1 MFASYHRYAISALLL
16 LTLFMSCVGKRK
28 VEVVNAVDVSTTT
41 SRESITFILGDD
53 ANNNNKYYHEAAEYY
68 RVDNNDRTEYLVSS
82 CRSLT
87 EVTSYLRN
95 NPPSNG
101 QPWGTI
107 NLVTHGNQ
115 WLGLSVRVIPGKY
128 RTSVKSLQAAM
139 DQGVFSPLP
148 DSVID
153 SKSEITVHGCG
164 VGNNKNLINTMGD
177 VFSSKSE
184 KPLVRASLFFENYVS
199 IDDAGYISDT
209 RRYLTAAYF
218 AYYKKGYRPGDIR
231 LSRQLTRRY
240 PDQQI
245 NWRDILNRKE
255 PRWAGDSFHYTFN
268 VPVKWIVLY
277 EDEHSL
283 PDISNDENQQQ
294 WLLKQEE
301 LLSTI
306 ESTEIPF
313 NKFSWKIKTIK
324 YKCEDGTLVPAVRA
338 KGLATI
344 LCVLKPLISDDQN
357 QIANYQP
364 LNPGLYDTAYFYVV
378 HGAVIDLEKSK

>member
-28 VEVVNAVDVSTTT
+28 VEVVNVSDASDLP

-53 ANNNNKYYHEAAEYY
+53 ANSNNKYYHEAAEYY

-87 EVTSYLRN
+87 EISSYLIN

-101 QPWGTI
+101 QPWGMI

-115 WLGLSVRVIPGKY
+115 WLGLSVRVIPGKF
-128 RTSVKSLQAAM
+128 RTSAKSIQAAIN
-139 DQGVFSPLP
+139 QGVFSPLP
-148 DSVID
+148 EAVID

-164 VGNNKNLINTMGD
+164 IGNNKSLINAMGN
-177 VFSSKSE
+177 VFSSKTE
-184 KPLVRASLFFENYVS
+184 KPLVRASLFFENYIS
-199 IDDAGYISDT
+199 TEDADYISDT

-231 LSRQLTRRY
+231 LSRQLTQRY
-240 PDQQI
+240 PDQKI
-245 NWRDILNRKE
+245 NWRDILTRKE

-277 EDEHSL
+277 ENEYSI
-283 PDISNDENQQQ
+283 PDISNNENQQQ
-294 WLLKQEE
+294 WLLEQEE
-301 LLSTI
+301 LLAII
-306 ESTEIPF
+306 ESTEIPM
-313 NKFSWKIKTIK
+313 NKFSWNIKTIK

-344 LCVLKPLISDDQN
+344 LCVLKPLLSDN
-357 QIANYQP
+357 QTQFADYQP
-364 LNPGLYDTAYFYVV
+364 MIPSLYDTAYYY
-378 HGAVIDLEKSK
+378 IDKGSTSIP